1 MSSKRQALSPVDTA
15 WLHMD
20 DPTNLMMVTGVCLLD
35 GPIDYDRLRRTVEAR
50 LLTLDRFTMRLAGPS
65 LHVGLPHWEVDPTF
79 NYHSH
84 VHRVALPEP
93 GDMAALHDFMSDLAS
108 TPLDESKPL
117 WQMHVIDN
125 VMGGSAMALRFH
137 HAVGDGVAMVGVMT
151 RLLDE
156 DPDAPIELPDLPQPV
171 ATRAPRKRRS
181 LLGSARSAL
190 GSSLRIAGSVV
201 HESVETIRHPSHLRG
216 YANVALSSL
225 LVLTRTLA
233 MEADPQTPLKGKLG
247 VQKRTAWSP
256 SVPLTDV
263 KEIGRATDAKVN
275 DVLVAAVAGALRHY
289 VLGRGASVDGLEVRA
304 VLPVNLRTLES
315 ALELGNGFGIVF
327 LGLPLSIPDPLVR
340 LAAVKHRMDA
350 IKESPEAILFF
361 GILGI
366 AGASP
371 NQIEDQLVNIFE
383 SKATMVLTNVPGPKK
398 ALYLA
403 GLRIRDAMFWVPQ
416 AGHMGL
422 GISILS
428 YDGRVA
434 LGVITDAGLIPDPET
449 IATRFA
455 VEFEEMLKASRQRT
469 KMDESPSRT

>member
-15 WLHMD
+15 WLNMD

-35 GPIDYDRLRRTVEAR
+35 GPIDYARVKQTVEAR
-50 LLTLDRFTMRLAGPS
+50 LLTLERFQMRLVERS
-65 LHVGLPHWEVDPTF
+65 LNVGVPHWEVDPTF
-79 NYHSH
+79 DYHSH
-84 VHRVALPEP
+84 VHRVALPQP

-108 TPLDESKPL
+108 MPLDETKPL
-117 WQMHVIDN
+117 WQMHLIDN

-137 HAVGDGVAMVGVMT
+137 HVVGDGVAMVGVMS

-156 DPDAPIELPDLPQPV
+156 EPDAPIALPDLPQLVVTQKPK
-171 ATRAPRKRRS
+171 PRRS
-181 LLGSARSAL
+181 LLGSARSVL
-190 GSSLRIAGSVV
+190 GRSLRIAGSVV
-201 HESVETIRHPSHLRG
+201 HEGFETIRHPLHLRG
-216 YANVALSSL
+216 YANAALSGVL
-225 LVLTRTLA
+225 ILTRTLSMA
-233 MEADPQTPLKGKLG
+233 PDPQTPLKGKLG
-247 VQKRTAWSP
+247 VRKRTAWSP
-256 SVPLTDV
+256 GVPLADV
-263 KEIGRATDAKVN
+263 KEIGRARDAKVN

-289 VLGRGASVDGLEVRA
+289 VLGRGAEVEGLEVRA

-315 ALELGNGFGIVF
+315 ALELGNEFGIVF
-327 LGLPLSIPDPLVR
+327 LGLPLGIPDPLVR
-340 LAAVKHRMDA
+340 LAAIKQRMDA
-350 IKESPEAILFF
+350 IKNSPEAVLFF

-403 GLRIRDAMFWVPQ
+403 GLRIHDAMFWVPQ

-428 YDGRVA
+428 YDGHVA
-434 LGVITDAGLIPDPET
+434 LGVISDAGLIPDPDA
-449 IATRFA
+449 IAARFA
-455 VEFEEMLKASRQRT
+455 VEFEELLLASRERT
-469 KMDESPSRT
+469 EK